1 MANSNTGSDDLTGA
15 DTGFTTDFGVA
26 SPGSPAD
33 AMGTTVMPPS
43 GGVGGAD
50 PAAGEDIGGDTQ
62 ARDAG
67 IVDEGHPD
75 AGGSLKPRLVED
87 IDPQH
92 SNVSGDTGAEEAR
105 RR

>member
-1 MANSNTGSDDLTGA
+1 MSNSSTGSDGLLGA
-15 DTGFTTDFGVA
+15 ETGFNTDFGVA

-62 ARDAG
+62 ARDLG
-67 IVDEGHPD
+67 IVDDNQAD
-75 AGGSLKPRLVED
+75 AGASLKPRLVDD
-87 IDPQH
+87 IDPRH
-92 SNVSGDTGAEEAR
+92 SNVSGPTNTEEGSNR
-105 RR
+105 